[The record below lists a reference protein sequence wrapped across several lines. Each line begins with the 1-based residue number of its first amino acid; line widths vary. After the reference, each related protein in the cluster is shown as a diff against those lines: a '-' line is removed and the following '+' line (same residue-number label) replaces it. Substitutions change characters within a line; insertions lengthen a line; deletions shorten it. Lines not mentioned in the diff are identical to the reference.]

1 MLEKSVAG
9 TQISPGKVA
18 VIGGVL
24 YHHQEHDNE
33 FVICGKKYSNF
44 VC

>member
-18 VIGGVL
+18 VVGG
-24 YHHQEHDNE
+24 HQEHDNE

-44 VC
+44 AC